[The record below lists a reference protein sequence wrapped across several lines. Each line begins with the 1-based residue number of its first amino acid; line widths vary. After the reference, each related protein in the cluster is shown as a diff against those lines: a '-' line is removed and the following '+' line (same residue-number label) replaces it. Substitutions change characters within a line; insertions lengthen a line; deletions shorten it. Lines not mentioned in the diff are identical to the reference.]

1 MDRCSRG
8 NGVETMKPE
17 KMNSEAMVSGDGL
30 RAYETGRGGRG
41 PMMIKN
47 I

>member
-17 KMNSEAMVSGDGL
+17 KMNSKAMVSGDGL
-30 RAYETGRGGRG
+30 RAYETGRGGEA
-41 PMMIKN
+41 P
-47 I
+47 